1 MGPFNFMKTIYII
14 PIEPI
19 DARYTKQWYENIPKI
34 LQDEIASHQLPMKV
48 VTIDGF
54 QPATGT
60 TKGAF
65 LDFAVT
71 NIYKASQ
78 TQKVSELFSQGVIKK
93 GDKFLVTDAWNPIIT
108 PIKYMSDL
116 LDIPVEIHGI
126 WHAGNYDPSDILG
139 YKMKGEWASHVERS
153 WFHSCDYNYY
163 ATNFHMQMFL
173 KNLDLSINGIH
184 NKAIRSGQPHT
195 PIIEQCEQYWSD
207 PKADYMI
214 WPHRY
219 NADKQPKIVE
229 DLKYSIS
236 GETIITQQMNLSK
249 EEYYKVLG
257 NCSVIFSCSLHE
269 NLGISVMEA
278 VLAGVIPILP
288 DRCSYSE
295 MYLPEFLY
303 PSEWTSSYENY
314 CANTN
319 NLADFINYRLKNRNM
334 FLDRLAKQKQ
344 ILIEKYLTPTV
355 MINKLLET
363 T

>member
-1 MGPFNFMKTIYII
+1 MGQFNFMKTIYII

-34 LQDEIASHQLPMKV
+34 LQDEIAIHQLPMKV

-334 FLDRLAKQKQ
+334 FLDRLAEQKQ